1 MATLVSVLVRD
12 VIANRPAAS
21 IAGRRFLATD
31 TGVEYHDDGST
42 WQAVTTDAGQITSG
56 TLAAA
61 RLPNPSSSSLGGV
74 QSIASASHQFLTSI
88 STSGVPAAA
97 QPTEAD
103 LSLSDITTNNV
114 SITKHGFAPKAPN
127 DATQYLDGTGAYSVP
142 VGSAA
147 GTVTSVALT
156 VPSWLSVSGTPVT
169 TSGTLAVSATSGQT
183 ANRFLATPDG
193 STGATG
199 LRAIAA
205 GDLPLATTGAFGA
218 VKPDGSTITISSG
231 VITSTVSGGMTNP
244 MTTAGDTIYG
254 GASGTPT
261 RLAGGTGGYVY
272 TSNGPTS
279 APSWQASAA
288 SGGLVLLEQHTASTS
303 SELDFTTAITS
314 TYDEYLIELVSM
326 VPATNASQLGLQLST
341 NGGSSYDGSLI
352 YDHAELSAWINSTGG
367 GGTASASYLPMC
379 GTTSSTAS
387 NGGASGSVR
396 LFSPGSSS
404 AYKSFVGTTMWW
416 DTGST
421 SATVRMLSGI
431 YRSTTAT
438 NAFRV
443 FFTSSNITSGTVR
456 VYGVSK

>member
-1 MATLVSVLVRD
+1 VATLVSVLVRD
-12 VIANRPAAS
+12 VIANRPAAG

-31 TGVEYHDDGST
+31 TGVEYHDDGSA

-74 QSIASASHQFLTSI
+74 RSIASSSHQFLTSI

-114 SITKHGFAPKAPN
+114 STTKHGLAPKAPN

-142 VGSAA
+142 PGSAA

-169 TSGTLAVSATSGQT
+169 TSGTLAVTATSGQT

-193 STGATG
+193 STGAAG

-218 VKPDGSTITISSG
+218 VKPDGTTITISGG
-231 VITSTVSGGMTNP
+231 VITSTASGGMTNP
-244 MTTAGDTIYG
+244 MTTAGDVIYG

-261 RLAGGTGGYVY
+261 RLAAGTSGYVL
-272 TSNGPTS
+272 TSNGAGV
-279 APSWQASAA
+279 APSYQAS
-288 SGGLVLLEQHTASTS
+288 SGGAIVKLSETILGSTAATVTFSSISGSYKHLQLIIKCRCDQSSPTGVYCQFNADTAANYDYTTLFSNSATPGSNLTNSAAQPILAFATGTAAPSGQATTIVVDIPDYARAVWNKEGLAKHNRRDSTTVM
-303 SELDFTTAITS
+303 TTGQTGFNWHSNSAITS
-314 TYDEYLIELVSM
+314 IVIGM
-326 VPATNASQLGLQLST
+326 ATGNFAVDSIF
-341 NGGSSYDGSLI
+341 SL
-352 YDHAELSAWINSTGG
+352 
-367 GGTASASYLPMC
+367 
-379 GTTSSTAS
+379 
-387 NGGASGSVR
+387 
-396 LFSPGSSS
+396 
-404 AYKSFVGTTMWW
+404 
-416 DTGST
+416 
-421 SATVRMLSGI
+421 
-431 YRSTTAT
+431 
-438 NAFRV
+438 
-443 FFTSSNITSGTVR
+443 
-456 VYGVSK
+456 YGVS